1 MSDARYNYFD
11 GGQSRSSSSSLAN
24 TFVQGIGNYGTAYP
38 LDGLQSEVTVEHHK
52 GRYVLPITVNQNG
65 AVVHPF
71 YEQPDTNKLVL
82 HSNLPITGILYIL

>member
-11 GGQSRSSSSSLAN
+11 GGQSRFSSTTVN
-24 TFVQGIGNYGTAYP
+24 TFAQGIGNYGTAYP
-38 LDGLQSEVTVEHHK
+38 LDGLQSTVTVEHHK
-52 GRYVLPITVNQNG
+52 GRYVLPVTVDQNG

-71 YEQPDTNKLVL
+71 YEQPDKNHIVL